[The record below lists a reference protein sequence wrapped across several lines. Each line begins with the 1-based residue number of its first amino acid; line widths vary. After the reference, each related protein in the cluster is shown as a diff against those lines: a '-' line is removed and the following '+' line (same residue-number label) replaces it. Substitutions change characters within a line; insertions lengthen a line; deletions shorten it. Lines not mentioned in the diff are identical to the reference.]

1 MSENK
6 ITYSSRTYDDYKKGL
21 IKLTQQY
28 YPDVFGRLDDASI
41 GKWLIEILSDIGD
54 NLNYH
59 IDRTFQETS
68 IDSASQLSSILNIAR
83 TNGLK
88 IGGKKAALCEIE
100 FSCVVPLQDNSNRDG
115 NIAMFDENYCPI
127 IKRGTLFSTGLVT
140 FELMN
145 DLNFAEQFNQDG
157 QSDRKIEPVRNSNG
171 RIIEYKLTKL
181 AVVQA
186 GQSKV
191 FKKVISSSDIKPFME
206 VSLQDNDIL
215 GVESILVKQGTNFN
229 NDPLTNE
236 FYTDEENFKDTLGNV
251 VSRYF
256 EVDNLI
262 EQYRFG
268 DATEWS
274 DNNNYNPIIDEILE
288 RVYEHH
294 NEIQVYQDEKEVYYV
309 EINKNKYPSRD
320 DGKTIQIDGKTYDIE
335 EKENNIKVIKNVEL
349 YVGDVP
355 LMRCTK
361 GKWKRLKNKFTT
373 EYDDKWNLKI
383 TFGAGLKNIY
393 GQIPKNAQDFT
404 QYMMSRMQANDY
416 MGVLPESG
424 STLYVLYRVGG
435 GEMSNI
441 ATGTLTNI
449 IYNNFEIKGNCND
462 SQNNYK
468 KSRVRGSFAVTN
480 TTPSYGGK
488 DEPNEEEIKYM
499 IKYNNASQNRC
510 VTLHDYKAKINQLPS
525 KYGCPFRIA
534 VTEENNK
541 VIIYALGLNSLGK
554 LSSPLSETVA
564 DNIIE
569 YLSHYKM
576 LNDFIEFR
584 SGKIVNISFELTV
597 YIDKTYDKA
606 EVSKRIIDTVYDY
619 MDIKKHEMGDDIFLG
634 DMTKQISQL
643 DGVIQLSE
651 IKAYDMSGKP
661 GYSEDKISQE
671 LVQYGSCTFEEEYGE
686 DGINENQQ
694 IDLKSSDMMLF
705 SESNAMY
712 EILDKSS
719 DIVINVKVR

>member
-1 MSENK
+1 MSDNK
-6 ITYSSRTYDDYKKGL
+6 IAYSSRTYDDYKKDL

-28 YPDVFGRLDDASI
+28 YPDVFDRLDDASI

-83 TNGLK
+83 TNGLR
-88 IGGKKAALCEIE
+88 IEGKKAALCEIE
-100 FSCVVPLQDNSNRDG
+100 FSCVVPLQDTINRDG
-115 NIAMFDENYCPI
+115 DLAMFDENYCPVV
-127 IKRGTLFSTGLVT
+127 KRGSLFSNGMIT

-145 DLNFAEQFNQDG
+145 NINFAEQFNQDG
-157 QSDRKIEPVRNSNG
+157 QSDRKIEPVRDSNG
-171 RIIEYKLTKL
+171 RIVEYKLTKL

-186 GQSKV
+186 GQSKI

-206 VSLQDNDIL
+206 VLLQDNDIL
-215 GVESILVKQGTNFN
+215 GIESILVKQGTNFN
-229 NDPLTNE
+229 SDPLTNE
-236 FYTDEENFKDTLGNV
+236 FYVDEENFQDKLGNV

-268 DATEWS
+268 DDTEKLENGKLSIDNYFEATSEDGS
-274 DNNNYNPIIDEILE
+274 PLFD
-288 RVYEHH
+288 
-294 NEIQVYQDEKEVYYV
+294 
-309 EINKNKYPSRD
+309 KN
-320 DGKTIQIDGKTYDIE
+320 G
-335 EKENNIKVIKNVEL
+335 NMLLNVITPVTKCV
-349 YVGDVP
+349 
-355 LMRCTK
+355 K
-361 GKWKRLKNKFTT
+361 GKWKRLKNKFVT
-373 EYDDKWNLKI
+373 EYDDNWNLKI

-393 GQIPKNAQDFT
+393 GQIPENAQDFT

-468 KSRVRGSFAVTN
+468 KNRVRGSFAVTN

-510 VTLHDYKAKINQLPS
+510 VTLHDYKVKINQLPA

-564 DNIIE
+564 NNIIE
-569 YLSHYKM
+569 YLSRYKM

-584 SGKIVNISFELTV
+584 SGKIINVKFSLTV

-671 LVQYGSCTFEEEYGE
+671 LIQYGSCTFEEEYGE
-686 DGINENQQ
+686 DGVNEEQQ

-705 SESNAMY
+705 SESNSMY
-712 EILDKSS
+712 EILDKNS